1 MDVFKVLLDQFLNN
15 PMFQGVMVS
24 LLVSKLRDFFKSLDL
39 STKDPAKVKNV
50 QLIVVVLSAAVTLL
64 NAWSQG
70 KLGQIDPEL
79 IKNFVEVLVVSLG
92 THQLGK
98 DVKKVAGK
106 NGK

>member
-1 MDVFKVLLDQFLNN
+1 MLLDQFLSN
-15 PMFQGVMVS
+15 PMFQGVAIS
-24 LLVSKLRDFFKSLDL
+24 LFVAKLRDFFKSLDL
-39 STKDPAKVKNV
+39 SAKDPDKVKNV